1 MSRSL
6 KVRSDCIQQAKLALQ
21 HNGFPSQRAFAEELG
36 LALSTLSRFL
46 TGKTVDYATFLELCG
61 KLGLDWRSISD
72 LGDRVPSQS
81 VDVESSLLIA
91 NRHLDWGEAP
101 DVSVF
106 YGRSDELTTLEQ
118 WIVQDNCRLVV
129 LLGMGGIGKTALA
142 AKLAQQVQSGF
153 EFVIWRSLRN
163 APPVEEILAELIQF
177 LSNQHP
183 PLVRGGEGGVLPTNL
198 DGRILRLINYLR
210 SSRCLLVLDNA
221 ESVLQAGDSLRH
233 SFASRTG
240 HYREGYEGYGEL
252 LKCVG
257 ETNHHSS
264 LILTSREKPQGITA
278 LEGETLP
285 VRCLQVTGLPE
296 VQGLKIFSA
305 KGSFTGSE
313 DEWTSVI
320 SRYGG
325 NPLALKIVASGVT
338 DFFDSSISRFL
349 EFLKQGSFIFDDIR
363 DLLERQFQRLS
374 DIEQEIMYWL
384 AINREPV
391 LLEELQEDFVS
402 PISTSELLQALVSLQ
417 RRSLIEK
424 IADGFTQQPVVMEY
438 ATARLIEQICEEIIC
453 LKVECLK
460 VESSHKLANFQPDK
474 LPLFR
479 SHALVKAQTK
489 EYVIETQIRLI
500 LQPVIDGLIMSL
512 SDSKTLEN
520 CLAQILEMLR
530 GKPPLKTGYVSGNI
544 INLLRQLQVDLSG
557 YDFSNLTV
565 WQANLQGINLHNVN
579 FANSDLC
586 QSVFSDILGA
596 VTSLALTPD
605 GKCAA
610 TADLDNN
617 IHLWDVQK
625 GKQLLTF
632 QGHTHWVK
640 SVAWSPDSQTLA
652 SSSYDHTVK
661 LWNVRTGICLKTYT
675 GHSNIV
681 YSVAFSPDG
690 QILAS
695 GSADHTVNLW
705 NVTTDSCVRT
715 FTGHTNEIY
724 SVAFSRDGQIL
735 ASASADSTV
744 KFWDVRKG
752 KCFKTLYG
760 HTNSVYAVA
769 FSPDGQT
776 LASGSADY
784 TVRLWDIRDGQCVK
798 ICTGHSSVVTSVAFS
813 PNGQTVVSGSYDK
826 TVKLWDVSTGS
837 CARTFIGHSDRV
849 ESVTYAL
856 RAGYANSPDG
866 QIVVSGSFDR
876 TIRFWDCQTG
886 KCFKTHTG
894 YNSCVLAVPFSPCG
908 KLLASGNVDTTL
920 RLWDVNTGSC
930 VRTFTGHTK
939 PVIGVA
945 FSPDGKTIA
954 SGGADKTL
962 KLWNVNTG
970 KCIKTFTGHTDWVSG
985 VAFSPDGKILA
996 SSGLDQS
1003 TRLWDCQT
1011 GECFRTCTEPSNSIF
1026 FLSIFFVTFS
1036 PSSKTLASSSFDC
1049 VKLWDVSTGSCL
1061 KTFTG
1066 HTNEVSWVAF
1076 SPDGQIVASA
1086 SGDQTLKLWDV
1097 NTGNCIKTLTGHT
1110 NWVWSVAFSPDG
1122 KTLVS
1127 GSCDRTVRLWDVS
1140 TGRCIRTLTGH
1151 TREIYSAS
1159 FSPDGQTVASGC
1171 ADETARL
1178 WDVNTGE
1185 CLKIL
1190 KAPRLY
1196 EGMNI
1201 TGVTGLTEAQKATLI
1216 VLGAHAHGE

>member
-6 KVRSDCIQQAKLALQ
+6 KVRSDCIQQAKLALKR
-21 HNGFPSQRAFAEELG
+21 NGFGSQRAFAEELG

-46 TGKTVDYATFLELCG
+46 TGKTVDYATFLEICG
-61 KLGLDWRSISD
+61 KLAIDWREISD
-72 LGDRVPSQS
+72 LGDWVPSQS
-81 VDVESSLLIA
+81 VDVKSSLLIA
-91 NRHLDWGEAP
+91 NRHQDWGEAP

-142 AKLAQQVQSGF
+142 AKLAQQLQSGF

-183 PLVRGGEGGVLPTNL
+183 PNPPLVRGSEGGVLPTNL

-210 SSRCLLVLDNA
+210 SWRCLLVLDNA
-221 ESVLQAGDSLRH
+221 ESVLQAGDSRRH
-233 SFASRTG
+233 SFASGTG

-264 LILTSREKPQGITA
+264 LILTSREKPQGLAA

-285 VRCLQVTGLPE
+285 VRCLQLTGLPS
-296 VQGLKIFSA
+296 VQGRKFFSG

-402 PISTSELLQALVSLQ
+402 PVSASELLQALVSLQ

-424 IADGFTQQPVVMEY
+424 NNARFTQQPVVMEY
-438 ATARLIEQICEEIIC
+438 ATARLIEQICEEIIE
-453 LKVECLK
+453 LKVEYLK
-460 VESSHKLANFQPDK
+460 VESSNKVANFQPDR
-474 LPLFR
+474 LQLFR
-479 SHALVKAQTK
+479 SHSLVKAQAK

-500 LQPVIDGLIMSL
+500 IQPVIDGLITSISEL
-512 SDSKTLEN
+512 KTLEN

-544 INLLRQLQVDLSG
+544 INLLRQLQVDISG
-557 YDFSNLTV
+557 YDFSHLTV

-586 QSVFSDILGA
+586 QSVFSDILGGVA
-596 VTSLALTPD
+596 SLALTAD

-610 TADLDNN
+610 TADLDGD
-617 IHLWDVQK
+617 IHLWDVGK
-625 GKQLLTF
+625 RKQLLTF
-632 QGHTHWVK
+632 HGHINWVM
-640 SVAWSPDSQTLA
+640 SV
-652 SSSYDHTVK
+652 
-661 LWNVRTGICLKTYT
+661 C
-675 GHSNIV
+675 
-681 YSVAFSPDG
+681 
-690 QILAS
+690 
-695 GSADHTVNLW
+695 
-705 NVTTDSCVRT
+705 
-715 FTGHTNEIY
+715 
-724 SVAFSRDGQIL
+724 
-735 ASASADSTV
+735 
-744 KFWDVRKG
+744 
-752 KCFKTLYG
+752 
-760 HTNSVYAVA
+760 

-776 LASGSADY
+776 LASGSYDKTVKLWDIRSGICLRTYTGHSKGVYSVAFSPDGQTIVSSSGDRTVKFWHIHNGKCFKSCTGHTNEVYAVAFSPDGETVASGSTDNTVKLWDVRKGRCFKTLYGHTNWVCAVAFSLDGQTLATGSADC

-798 ICTGHSSVVTSVAFS
+798 ICTGHSSVVASVAFS
-813 PNGQTVVSGSYDK
+813 PDGQTVVSCSADK
-826 TVKLWDVSTGS
+826 TVKLWDVSMGS
-837 CARTFIGHSDRV
+837 CVRTFIGHSDRV
-849 ESVTYAL
+849 ESVTF
-856 RAGYANSPDG
+856 SQDG
-866 QIVVSGSFDR
+866 QIVVSGGFDR

-886 KCFKTHTG
+886 KCFKTYTG
-894 YNSCVLAVPFSPCG
+894 YSSCVLSVPFSPCG
-908 KLLASGNVDTTL
+908 KILASGNFDCTL

-939 PVIGVA
+939 PVCAVA
-945 FSPDGKTIA
+945 FSPDGETIV
-954 SGGADKTL
+954 SGSGDKTL
-962 KLWNVNTG
+962 KLWDVSTG
-970 KCIKTFTGHTDWVSG
+970 NCIKTFTGHHDWVFA
-985 VAFSPDGKILA
+985 VAFSPNSQTVV
-996 SSGLDQS
+996 SSSSDQ
-1003 TRLWDCQT
+1003 TIRFWDCRT
-1011 GECFRTCTEPSNSIF
+1011 GQCFRTCTEHSNLVFS
-1026 FLSIFFVTFS
+1026 VTFS
-1036 PSSKTLASSSFDC
+1036 PCGKTLASGSFDC
-1049 VKLWDVSTGSCL
+1049 SVKLWDVNTGNCI
-1061 KTFTG
+1061 KTLTG
-1066 HTNEVSWVAF
+1066 HTNEVCSAAF
-1076 SPDGQIVASA
+1076 SFDGQTVASGSA
-1086 SGDQTLKLWDV
+1086 DQTVKLWDV

-1127 GSCDRTVRLWDVS
+1127 SSYDRTVRLWDVT

-1151 TREIYSAS
+1151 TSEIYSVS
-1159 FSPDGQTVASGC
+1159 FSPDGQIVASGC
-1171 ADETARL
+1171 ADQTARL
-1178 WDVNTGE
+1178 WDASTGE

-1190 KAPRLY
+1190 RTPGLY

-1201 TGVTGLTEAQKATLI
+1201 TGVTGLTQAQKATLI
-1216 VLGAHAHGE
+1216 ALGAHAHGE